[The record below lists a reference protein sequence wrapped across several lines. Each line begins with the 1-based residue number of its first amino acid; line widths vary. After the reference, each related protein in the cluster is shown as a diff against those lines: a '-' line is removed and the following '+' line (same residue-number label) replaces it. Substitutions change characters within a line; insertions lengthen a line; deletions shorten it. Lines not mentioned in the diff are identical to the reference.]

1 MQISS
6 IFGWL
11 VSIADL
17 IIVTIVTV
25 IGSIILIVVL
35 FLFPLFGDDEL
46 YEMQV
51 QQLIEKGYL
60 NADFT
65 YSEKIDFCEN
75 IEPTLGE
82 TYRNVCLWI
91 D

>member
-46 YEMQV
+46 YEIQV

-60 NADFT
+60 NADYT
-65 YSEKIDFCEN
+65 QEELGNLCHTSYGDFEEDYTEACFWF
-75 IEPTLGE
+75 L
-82 TYRNVCLWI
+82 
-91 D
+91 